1 VSDELRTA
9 LERLP
14 RATCYRTHLDSDD
27 HRGVFG
33 AVWLADV
40 GRVLTT
46 ALRLDED
53 DVDLAALLH
62 DNGFTWDDANVVN
75 AILTHHGLV
84 VKRPPL
90 AVNTARTGPESESA
104 DPPEGSDRA

>member
-90 AVNTARTGPESESA
+90 AVNRARSEPFKPPAEPSA
-104 DPPEGSDRA
+104 DPDRA